1 MFIIVYL
8 RSSTDGWNIMLH
20 SLVFEVLNHARHL
33 MQVRL
38 KLDFLVTQVVQLS
51 AQVGDVG
58 FEHGVNIG
66 ARWGLFLHKFPFGL
80 KHFVLLFQ
88 EANLQTEKV
97 SEWLMNR
104 KQEKTVL

>member
-1 MFIIVYL
+1 
-8 RSSTDGWNIMLH
+8 MLY

-66 ARWGLFLHKFPFGL
+66 AR
-80 KHFVLLFQ
+80 
-88 EANLQTEKV
+88 
-97 SEWLMNR
+97 
-104 KQEKTVL
+104 